1 MLYQVYAGS
10 YTGKED
16 RNGIYQL
23 ELDTDKEKLR
33 IVRAYQESDN
43 PSFLAVEPGFL
54 YAVSERDED
63 GMVSAYRRNPDDGA
77 LSFIN
82 SVTAKGT
89 AMCHIHVWPKGK
101 YYSAANYMSG
111 SVFTGRIKEDGSVGG
126 VCAFCQHSGVGYYA
140 ASRQEGPHVH
150 CTQLSEDGGRLY
162 VSDLG
167 LDQLF
172 CYDVG
177 ADGSLSLAKEDA
189 QIKLPKGEGPR
200 HFVFRNQGR
209 FLYLTAELGN
219 KIFVYET
226 NDTGKTYRNIQAVST
241 LPEGYRKENTAAD
254 LHFSIDGKF
263 LYASN
268 RGMDSLVL
276 YKADEATGLIET
288 LGYYDAFGQCPR
300 NFCMTPDNR
309 YLLIANQT
317 SGNVVL
323 CRRNED
329 TGEICG
335 KTDEVQISQ
344 ASFVTAAG

>member
-10 YTGKED
+10 YTSSEDKE
-16 RNGIYQL
+16 GIYQL
-23 ELDTDKEKLR
+23 ELDTDKGKLR
-33 IVRAYQESDN
+33 TVRTYQESDN
-43 PSFLAVEPGFL
+43 PSFLAVEPDYL

-63 GMVSAYRRNPDDGA
+63 GMVSAYLRNREDGT
-77 LSFIN
+77 LSFLN
-82 SVTAKGT
+82 SVTTKGT
-89 AMCHIHVWPKGK
+89 AMCHINVWPGEK

-111 SVFTGRIKEDGSVGG
+111 SVFTGSIGEDGSVGK
-126 VCAFCQHSGVGYYA
+126 VCAFCQHSGVGHYA
-140 ASRQEGPHVH
+140 ETRQEGPHVH

-177 ADGSLSLAKEDA
+177 TDGSLKLAREEA

-200 HFVFRNQGR
+200 HFVFRSQGR

-219 KIFVYET
+219 KVFVYET
-226 NDTGKTYRNIQAVST
+226 KDAGKTYRNIQTVST
-241 LPEGYRKENTAAD
+241 LPEGYTKENTAAD
-254 LHFSIDGKF
+254 LHFSMDGKF
-263 LYASN
+263 LYVSN

-276 YKADEATGLIET
+276 YRVDEAAGLIET
-288 LGYYDAFGQCPR
+288 LGYYDAFGECPR
-300 NFCMTPDNR
+300 NFCITPDNR

-323 CRRNED
+323 CERNKD

-335 KTDEVQISQ
+335 KADEVQIPQ
-344 ASFVTAAG
+344 ASFVTVA